1 MLCKCPLCPSVF
13 QLSGVEVRLS
23 ALEARIE
30 KLLSGLDRIKV
41 LEKRLEELERL
52 RNTDK
57 VDKIISPHQ
66 YNMKLYIIC
75 LLF

>member
-1 MLCKCPLCPSVF
+1 MF

-23 ALEARIE
+23 ALEDRIE

-57 VDKIISPHQ
+57 VDKTISPHQ
-66 YNMKLYIIC
+66 YNMELYIIC